1 LGEFPNEKTV
11 CFCIRGTAS
20 VCGRDAFDYGSL
32 GPWQETQPG
41 NGIYGNT
48 NNPDLRFD
56 TNTGRKAVPGRA
68 AAAQAENDADEKSVI
83 SRPESTLVDPHRTL
97 D

>member
-1 LGEFPNEKTV
+1 MRKLPAFAFAALLPFAAATPS
-11 CFCIRGTAS
+11 I
-20 VCGRDAFDYGSL
+20 AFDGSH

-83 SRPESTLVDPHRTL
+83 SRPSSTLVDPHRTL